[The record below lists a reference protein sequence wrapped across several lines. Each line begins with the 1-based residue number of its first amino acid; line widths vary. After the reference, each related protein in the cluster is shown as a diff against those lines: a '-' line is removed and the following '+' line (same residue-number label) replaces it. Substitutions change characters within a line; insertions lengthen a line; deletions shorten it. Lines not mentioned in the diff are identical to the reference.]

1 MKTSRANVCDHED
14 LSCETFQTVLI
25 ALSTGTD
32 RIFYCLGP
40 SHYMDKCHTR
50 TQVRAVLT
58 VESMVHDQV
67 ETYQDDHGKALAKGL
82 GMSGLWWVWVWVC

>member
-32 RIFYCLGP
+32 RIFYCLAS
-40 SHYMDKCHTR
+40 SHHMDKCHTR

-58 VESMVHDQV
+58 VESMVHDHL
-67 ETYQDDHGKALAKGL
+67 ETFHLDHGKALSKGL
-82 GMSGLWWVWVWVC
+82 GATGLWWVWVRAC